1 MDKLALF
8 MNVNT
13 KNPQMGYFLCPIHCL
28 IYRPGMYKLQVRKKH
43 LKNEQKLNFTFQNKP
58 LLSNLQ
64 HQQSPKMVRNDIKNL
79 QIRLVQFEDQT
90 KA

>member
-1 MDKLALF
+1 MDKLAFF

-13 KNPQMGYFLCPIHCL
+13 KNRQMDYFLCPIYWL

-43 LKNEQKLNFTFQNKP
+43 LKNGQRLNFTFQNKP
-58 LLSNLQ
+58 LLNNLQ

-79 QIRLVQFEDQT
+79 QIRLVKFKDQT

>member
-1 MDKLALF
+1 MDKLAFF

-13 KNPQMGYFLCPIHCL
+13 KNPQMDYFLCPIYWL
-28 IYRPGMYKLQVRKKH
+28 IYRPGMYKLQVGKKH
-43 LKNEQKLNFTFQNKP
+43 LKNERRLNFTFQNKP
-58 LLSNLQ
+58 LLNNLQ

-79 QIRLVQFEDQT
+79 QIRLVKFKDQT